1 MRLTVQAE
9 DTMRA
14 HSEALAHASREA
26 SLRIKTESHFLGKTA
41 KLEAE
46 LASLRARLAARED
59 QLAAALQA
67 LHKAETERDEAQEDA
82 ECCRTTAVVARGKY
96 ALYRIEACAELASLR
111 ALLVRAGEA
120 LAPMAAMLCLV
131 DEKDPSKGRAF
142 DRFADEAVLFNVGK
156 DRAITAGDLRRAFAV
171 SASITR
177 ATQTDTTDAEAGT

>member
-1 MRLTVQAE
+1 MTNSPTL
-9 DTMRA
+9 D
-14 HSEALAHASREA
+14 L
-26 SLRIKTESHFLGKTA
+26 
-41 KLEAE
+41 AE
-46 LASLRARLAARED
+46 LERLEKAATCGPWSSVFLDDAVVFIKRHGVDRPFSFDEKDPEFILTLRNAAPD
-59 QLAAALQA
+59 LIAAA
-67 LHKAETERDEAQEDA
+67 KERDELRAERDVLKIGGAKSAQSIYDA
-82 ECCRTTAVVARGKY
+82 ASN
-96 ALYRIEACAELASLR
+96 ELASLR